1 MQKFKSVEELVNQLK
16 PEKPVYCIR
25 KNSIKYAVKFFL
37 NKFPGKILYAVKTNP
52 HPEVIKTIIESGVK
66 QFDVASIEEIK
77 NIRTFSNTAKCS
89 FMHTVKS
96 RESIK
101 EAYFNYGVKTF
112 SLDTKD
118 ELIKIIESTNN
129 AKDLELFVR
138 VAVSN
143 EHAEIDLSKKFG
155 ALTSEAIGLLRLVK
169 QHAKKIGLSFHVGSQ
184 CMHPISYSKGINE
197 IGNIIKKTK
206 IIPDYINVGGGF
218 PTIYPDLI
226 PQSLDNYFNEINKSL
241 ENLKLEKL
249 PEIICEPGRAIVA
262 ESGST
267 IVRVAVSNEH
277 AEIDLSKKFGALTS
291 EAIGLLRLVKQHAKK
306 VGLSFHV
313 GSQCMHPISYSK
325 GISEIGNIIKK
336 TKIIPDYINVGGGF
350 PTIYPDLIPQSLDN
364 YFNEIN
370 KSLENLKLEKLPE
383 IICEPGRAIVA
394 ESGSTVVR
402 VNLRKK
408 QKLYINDGTYGT
420 LFDAGTP
427 NIVFPSRMI
436 KENSNKII
444 SKKLTAF
451 DFFGPTCDS
460 MDYMK
465 GPFLLPNNIK
475 ENDYVELGQLG
486 AYGLT
491 FRTQFNGYYSNEIY
505 EVEDNPIMTMYDKD
519 INKANMV
526 A

>member
-1 MQKFKSVEELVNQLK
+1 MQKFKSVEQIINQLK

-25 KNSIKYAVKFFL
+25 KNSIRSAVNYFTK
-37 NKFPGKILYAVKTNP
+37 NFPGKILYAVKTNP
-52 HPEVIKTIIESGVK
+52 HPTVIQQIIDSGVN

-77 NIRTFSNTAKCS
+77 IIRNFSQSAKCS
-89 FMHTVKS
+89 YMHTVKS

-101 EAYFNYGVKTF
+101 EAYFKYGVKTF

-118 ELIKIIESTNN
+118 ELVKIIESTNN

-155 ALTSEAIGLLRLVK
+155 ALSSEATGLLRLAK
-169 QHAKKIGLSFHVGSQ
+169 QHAAKIGLSFHVGSQ

-206 IIPDYINVGGGF
+206 ILPDYINVGGGF

-226 PQSLDNYFNEINKSL
+226 PQSMENYFNEIKKGL
-241 ENLKLEKL
+241 ENLKLERM
-249 PEIICEPGRAIVA
+249 PEVICEPGRALVA

-267 IVRVAVSNEH
+267 IV
-277 AEIDLSKKFGALTS
+277 K
-291 EAIGLLRLVKQHAKK
+291 
-306 VGLSFHV
+306 
-313 GSQCMHPISYSK
+313 
-325 GISEIGNIIKK
+325 
-336 TKIIPDYINVGGGF
+336 
-350 PTIYPDLIPQSLDN
+350 
-364 YFNEIN
+364 
-370 KSLENLKLEKLPE
+370 
-383 IICEPGRAIVA
+383 
-394 ESGSTVVR
+394 

-420 LFDAGTP
+420 LFDGGTP
-427 NIVFPSRMI
+427 NIVFPSKMI

-475 ENDYVELGQLG
+475 ENDYIELGQLG

-491 FRTQFNGYYSNEIY
+491 FRTQFNGYYSDEIC
-505 EVEDNPIMTMYDKD
+505 EVEDQPIMTMYDKE
-519 INKANMV
+519 INKATLV